1 MAYLSLSFQNIVT
14 VGLIVFMGNIILR
27 LAEIP
32 LGVDL
37 NQDDIVETPDSM
49 DTFGEIIT
57 GKSFS
62 SDKRRKK

>member
-1 MAYLSLSFQNIVT
+1 MAYLSLSFDNIVT

-37 NQDDIVETPDSM
+37 NQDDVVETADSM
-49 DTFGEIIT
+49 DSFQDIIAGPSYSKR
-57 GKSFS
+57 GK
-62 SDKRRKK
+62 KK